1 MENSRDVCSACN
13 ARIEPGSKFC
23 TECGK
28 PVEKYQLECGDDV
41 ESANEKVEDSVTLQ
55 STVKCPQCN
64 TELSSEDKFCIE
76 CGALIETSTNCPQCN
91 APLEPGARFCTECG
105 TVIEATDEEA
115 SPTTVKT
122 GNVHTTIPSTSN
134 SSTTTSRTREDP
146 MDDLRE
152 TGKDLMQDVEKTGK
166 GLMKDLGSFLGKS
179 SKTDSRK
186 KIKPAKKDQ
195 HFLVCNKCGG
205 YYELKE
211 GESPDD
217 FDLECDCGGHLEHQD
232 HV

>member
-1 MENSRDVCSACN
+1 MENSRDDVCSACN

-28 PVEKYQLECGDDV
+28 PVEEYQPESMDDV
-41 ESANEKVEDSVTLQ
+41 EGANEKVEDNETLP

-76 CGALIETSTNCPQCN
+76 CGAQIETSTNCPQCKS
-91 APLEPGARFCTECG
+91 PLEPGARFCTECG
-105 TVIEATDEEA
+105 TVIEATDEKT

-122 GNVHTTIPSTSN
+122 GNVHTTIPSTN
-134 SSTTTSRTREDP
+134 SSTSPSRTRQDP
-146 MDDLRE
+146 MDDLKE

-179 SKTDSRK
+179 SKSDSRK

-205 YYELKE
+205 YYELQE

-217 FDLECDCGGHLEHQD
+217 FDRECDCGGHLEHQD
-232 HV
+232 HI